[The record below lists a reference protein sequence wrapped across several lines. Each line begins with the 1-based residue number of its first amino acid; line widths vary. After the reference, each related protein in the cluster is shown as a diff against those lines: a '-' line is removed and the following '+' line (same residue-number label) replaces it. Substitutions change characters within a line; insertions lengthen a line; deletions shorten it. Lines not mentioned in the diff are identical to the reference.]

1 MHEVSLGPNQLS
13 SLAATRAAALVSAVH
28 LWPASQG
35 AGARGRAC
43 ATCGARRAARGAV
56 AAGRRAGPA
65 ARAQASIGV
74 RISSGARVREGDRP
88 CHAAQQRGIA
98 GGRLPAGGRPD
109 ARAPATRCTR
119 GGGRP
124 AGRARARAVAAE
136 RSCARSRLAACQRA
150 GPARPAGIRCR
161 GGALSTVCGN
171 GQGGRGRRS
180 WKRGVWGIG
189 GLGVWGH
196 ARRPHAA
203 RPWFGVGRAE
213 QVITWQA
220 RCSSWTGSSG
230 VLWRHQSARNTWWF
244 VRSWAVRWKE
254 AGCVKVE
261 QLLRFHGCR
270 CCWMRCI

>member
-65 ARAQASIGV
+65 ARAQVSIGV

-180 WKRGVWGIG
+180 WKRGVWGFG
-189 GLGVWGH
+189 GLGPRAPSTRGSTLVWCWPRGTGH
-196 ARRPHAA
+196 HMAGPLFKLDRVFRGAVASSVSSQHLVVCALMGGEMEGS
-203 RPWFGVGRAE
+203 RLCEGRA
-213 QVITWQA
+213 VIALPW
-220 RCSSWTGSSG
+220 
-230 VLWRHQSARNTWWF
+230 L
-244 VRSWAVRWKE
+244 
-254 AGCVKVE
+254 
-261 QLLRFHGCR
+261 
-270 CCWMRCI
+270 